1 MKRIRIEQFF
11 LDFDKLRKGRVTR
24 NQFKSILSQ
33 LGFNLTNE
41 EYDGLCDKYADNS
54 PEKFV
59 LYPAF
64 IASINKAFTTT
75 GIQKAPTTNVP
86 QLNQGDTLLA
96 RRKYL
101 NASKSFVDL
110 ESVMDEYRYAV
121 LVRRIMLKPLF
132 QDFDRTKNG
141 HVTKQQFLRVVDSL
155 RITAPEEITQEL
167 LRPYMDMGNVDE
179 VNYVDFCE
187 DIDNSKELFGVGRD
201 FNHSYDYFP
210 KTRPRVS

>member
-1 MKRIRIEQFF
+1 M
-11 LDFDKLRKGRVTR
+11 
-24 NQFKSILSQ
+24 
-33 LGFNLTNE
+33 GFNLTNE

-59 LYPAF
+59 QYPAF

-75 GIQKAPTTNVP
+75 GIQKAPTCAVP
-86 QLNQGDTLLA
+86 QLNQADTLLA

-110 ESVMDEYRYAV
+110 ESVMEEYRYAV
-121 LVRRIMLKPLF
+121 GVRRIMLKPLF

-155 RITAPEEITQEL
+155 RITAPEAIT
-167 LRPYMDMGNVDE
+167 
-179 VNYVDFCE
+179 
-187 DIDNSKELFGVGRD
+187 
-201 FNHSYDYFP
+201 
-210 KTRPRVS
+210 

>member
-86 QLNQGDTLLA
+86 QLNQNDTLLA

-101 NASKSFVDL
+101 NASNSIVDL

-121 LVRRIMLKPLF
+121 
-132 QDFDRTKNG
+132 
-141 HVTKQQFLRVVDSL
+141 
-155 RITAPEEITQEL
+155 
-167 LRPYMDMGNVDE
+167 
-179 VNYVDFCE
+179 
-187 DIDNSKELFGVGRD
+187 
-201 FNHSYDYFP
+201 
-210 KTRPRVS
+210 